1 VVDDCRFFSLT
12 LMKNHEWLDLLKAIG
27 DTHIYDEYKKK
38 SLKLMVNIGKL
49 KNIKLKFFK
58 F

>member
-1 VVDDCRFFSLT
+1 MVDDCKFFSLT
-12 LMKNHEWLDLLKAIG
+12 LMKDHEWLDLLKAIG
-27 DTHIYDEYKKK
+27 DIHVYDEYKKN

-49 KNIKLKFFK
+49 RNIKPKFFK

>member
-1 VVDDCRFFSLT
+1 
-12 LMKNHEWLDLLKAIG
+12 MKDHEWLDLLKAIG
-27 DTHIYDEYKKK
+27 DTHVDDEYKKN

-49 KNIKLKFFK
+49 KNIKPKSFK